1 MEPVGVLKRA
11 IALIIDMIVV
21 GVPLGL
27 ASTMMMGS
35 PEDPSILPILILSL
49 VGIAYFIVL
58 EKVKGQTVG
67 KMVMSLKVV
76 KKDGSAM
83 DWQASVIRNLLRIVD
98 GQFAYLLGAII
109 IMVSK
114 SKQRLGDMAASTIV
128 VSTK

>member
-35 PEDPSILPILILSL
+35 PEDPSILPIMILSL

-128 VSTK
+128 VSTT